1 MGHAVM
7 GRMLWIVG
15 LAFVACALVAGSP
28 DPDHWSGTVRA
39 FMLVIA
45 GSTVLMNAESA
56 LARLPAPGNRARRP
70 MQRFHPAG

>member
-28 DPDHWSGTVRA
+28 DPDQWSGAVRA
-39 FMLVIA
+39 VMLVIA
-45 GSTVLMNAESA
+45 GSTLLMNVERA
-56 LARLPAPGNRARRP
+56 LDRRVEQPAHASRHRHRQTA
-70 MQRFHPAG
+70 

>member
-15 LAFVACALVAGSP
+15 LTFALCALVSGSP
-28 DPDHWSGTVRA
+28 DPDHWSGAVRA

-45 GSTVLMNAESA
+45 GSAVLMNAESA
-56 LARLPAPGNRARRP
+56 LARLPAPGNGVRRP
-70 MQRFHPAG
+70 IQRFHPAG